1 MTTDTLLEGIT
12 IGASAGL
19 ISGLILG
26 SLHWLKSVIQSRT
39 ERREQVRHLARTIE
53 QSRDTIYSA
62 SDLDLREYSDTLLD
76 LTDHPVGR
84 MFPRDE
90 VRKAQLQWLHQQIQQ
105 ILLGRASHLSFDE
118 IQQIKQAFNAV
129 ELYPNWVPNDKGY
142 EGIFNQLESVG
153 WLRLNPLR

>member
-62 SDLDLREYSDTLLD
+62 SDLDL
-76 LTDHPVGR
+76 TDHPVGR

-105 ILLGRASHLSFDE
+105 ILLDRASHLSFDE

>member
-53 QSRDTIYSA
+53 QSRDMIYST
-62 SDLDLREYSDTLLD
+62 SDLD
-76 LTDHPVGR
+76 LTDHPVDR

-105 ILLGRASHLSFDE
+105 ILLGRASRLSFDE
-118 IQQIKQAFNAV
+118 IRQIKQAFNAV

>member
-62 SDLDLREYSDTLLD
+62 SDLD

>member
-19 ISGLILG
+19 ISGLVLG
-26 SLHWLKSVIQSRT
+26 SLHWLKSVIQSRI

-62 SDLDLREYSDTLLD
+62 SDLDL
-76 LTDHPVGR
+76 TDHPVGR
-84 MFPRDE
+84 MFPRGK
-90 VRKAQLQWLHQQIQQ
+90 VRKAQLEWLHQQIQQ
-105 ILLGRASHLSFDE
+105 ILLGRASRLSFDE